1 MNHRDDI
8 TPEEKLLH
16 LIRGSNK
23 KASKSEPKSERK
35 ASKSKEAKI
44 VFASAKSVN
53 FALINKLILL
63 AILVALLLFL
73 FDLYFSAPETSTQL
87 TTSRAKPKTISLEEK
102 EIKPLSYYQKE
113 ISKRNLFK
121 AGASRPKAKKVIPA
135 GPTFR
140 DLVKSL
146 QLLGIVSG
154 DNPQVIVEDKKL
166 KKTYFLNIGDY
177 LGDIKIE
184 EIHSDSVLLE
194 YKGERVSLF
203 L

>member
-1 MNHRDDI
+1 MNHKDDI
-8 TPEEKLLH
+8 SPEEKLLH

-23 KASKSEPKSERK
+23 KVSRPEPKLERK
-35 ASKSKEAKI
+35 VSKSKEAKI

-63 AILVALLLFL
+63 VVFVALLLFV
-73 FDLYFSAPETSTQL
+73 FDLYFSVPEISRPL
-87 TTSRAKPKTISLEEK
+87 TTSKAKSKTISLEEK
-102 EIKPLSYYQKE
+102 QIKPLSYYQEE

-121 AGASRPKAKKVIPA
+121 AGASSPKSKKVIPV
-135 GPTFR
+135 GPTFK
-140 DLVKSL
+140 DLVKNL
-146 QLLGIVSG
+146 YLLGIVSG
-154 DNPQVIVEDKKL
+154 DSPQVIIEDRKL
-166 KKTYFLNIGDY
+166 NKTYFLYIGDY
-177 LGDIKIE
+177 MEDVKIE